1 MGISAGTAF
10 VDLQPSIG
18 AGFQGAIAGKLG
30 PIGKAGGLI
39 LGAGV
44 AAGIGGAVV
53 LKNVGDQFDDALDTI
68 RVGTGA
74 TGDALTT
81 LGGNFKAVL
90 TEVPTD
96 AQSAAVAIAD
106 LNTRLG
112 ATGPELEQLAAQ
124 QLELARITGTDLGT
138 NIEKT
143 TRLLGDWGV
152 GLEDSSDAL
161 DLVFRTSQATGPPVA
176 RLSDL
181 LVQYGAPLRQFGF
194 GMEEA
199 AVLLG
204 KFEQEG
210 VNTELVMGS
219 LRVALGKV
227 AREGGDPAEALNET
241 IEAIQNAGSA
251 GEANALAIELFGARA
266 GPDMAAAI
274 QEGRF
279 ELGELV
285 QQITD
290 GGESIRGAGA
300 DTEDY
305 REKWEKLKNRV
316 FVALE
321 PLATKFLGAL
331 GNLFDLIADNAGPVL
346 DIISQALGGIG
357 DLFGGLTGG
366 LDGAQSK
373 LGPVLEAF
381 KTAFAFIRDVA
392 TSVFDAVREVIGNNS
407 EQIKS
412 TLSSVVGVFKN
423 VFEVAKLI
431 FSALQAFWDRWGD
444 VIVANFKAVFGIVIS
459 VLSGAFKVIEGIFDI
474 VLGILT
480 LDWRRAWEGIKK
492 VFAGVITAIKG
503 IVTNV
508 ANFLTAIWH
517 KLFGNGIIVDTI
529 KGGLD
534 RILSFF
540 RELPGKIIG
549 FLAGLPGKLVQLG
562 KDLVAGLLRGLG
574 NIVSSV
580 GSKIKS
586 GISGAISNVKSFF
599 GIKSPS
605 AVVAAELGLPLAQGV
620 AQGAE
625 ETGRLA
631 GQALTKGI
639 SEAVAAA
646 QAEGSVELAA
656 VASRGASTANVRGTS
671 AAAAASVA
679 AGPTGGNLILEEG
692 AVTLNYPNPEDP
704 SLALP
709 RELRRIASGL
719 SR

>member
-10 VDLQPSIG
+10 VDLQPKIG
-18 AGFQGAIAGKLG
+18 AGFQGGIASKLG
-30 PIGKAGGLI
+30 PIGKAGGLA
-39 LGAGV
+39 LGAGI
-44 AAGIGGAVV
+44 AAGIGGAVA
-53 LKNVGDQFDDALDTI
+53 LKNIGDQFDDALDTI

-74 TGDALTT
+74 TGADLEL
-81 LGGNFKAVL
+81 LGASFKTVL
-90 TEVPTD
+90 ADVPTD
-96 AQSAAVAIAD
+96 AESAAVAIAD

-112 ATGPELEQLAAQ
+112 AQGPELESLAAQ
-124 QLELARITGTDLGT
+124 QLELARITETDLGT

-152 GLEDSSDAL
+152 GLEGAGDAL
-161 DLVFRTSQATGPPVA
+161 DVVFRASQATGPPVA

-181 LVQYGAPLRQFGF
+181 MVQYGAPLRQFGF

-219 LRVALGKV
+219 LRVALGKI
-227 AREGGDPAEALNET
+227 AREGGDPAEALGET
-241 IEAIQNAGSA
+241 IEAIRTAGNA

-279 ELGELV
+279 ELGNMVE
-285 QQITD
+285 QITQ
-290 GGESIRGAGA
+290 GGDSIRAAGA

-331 GNLFDLIADNAGPVL
+331 GNLFDLIADNAGPVI
-346 DIISQALGGIG
+346 DIVAGALEGIG
-357 DLFGGLTGG
+357 NLFAGLSSNTEQASGIIT
-366 LDGAQSK
+366 
-373 LGPVLEAF
+373 PILEHL
-381 KTAFAFIRDVA
+381 KTVFNLIRDVV
-392 TSVFDAVREVIGNNS
+392 TDVFNAVREVISNNS
-407 EQIKS
+407 EQIKGA
-412 TLSSVVGVFKN
+412 LESVTN
-423 VFEVAKLI
+423 VFRSVFEIAKTI
-431 FSALQAFWDRWGD
+431 FSALQAFWDQWGD
-444 VIVANFKAVFGIVIS
+444 LIVANFKAVFGVVIS
-459 VLSGAFKVIEGIFDI
+459 VLSGAFKVIEGIFDV

-480 LDWRRAWEGIKK
+480 GDWSRAWEGIKNILG
-492 VFAGVITAIKG
+492 GVIDAIKG
-503 IVTNV
+503 IITNV
-508 ANFLTAIWH
+508 ADFLIAIWH

-534 RILSFF
+534 RILTFF

-549 FLAGLPGKLVQLG
+549 FLSGLPGDLLQLG
-562 KDLVAGLLRGLG
+562 KDLVAGLLSGLG
-574 NIVSSV
+574 GIVSKV

-586 GISGAISNVKSFF
+586 GISGAVSNVKSFF
-599 GIKSPS
+599 GIGSPS
-605 AVVAAELGLPLAQGV
+605 KVIAAELGLPLAQGV
-620 AQGAE
+620 AVGAE
-625 ETGRLA
+625 ATGKLA

-646 QAEGSVELAA
+646 QAEGTVELAA
-656 VASRGASTANVRGTS
+656 VARGSSAAGVRGASP
-671 AAAAASVA
+671 A
-679 AGPTGGNLILEEG
+679 AGAALAGGPSGGNLVLEEG
-692 AVTLNYPNPEDP
+692 AVTLNYPRPEDP
-704 SLALP
+704 SIALP
-709 RELRRIASGL
+709 RELRRIAAGL